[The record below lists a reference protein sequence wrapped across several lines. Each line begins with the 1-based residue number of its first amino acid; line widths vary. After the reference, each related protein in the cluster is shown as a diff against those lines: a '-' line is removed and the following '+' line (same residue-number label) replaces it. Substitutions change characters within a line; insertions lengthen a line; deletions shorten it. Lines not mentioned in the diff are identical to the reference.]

1 MPGGGVERLQ
11 SPIVEDEQIGAA
23 QVAKD
28 AGMTPIA
35 ARQRKFFE
43 ELGHAVVEH
52 RPIVATGLVA
62 ERRGQPA
69 LADAGRANDIL
80 PKNTSS
86 T

>member
-1 MPGGGVERLQ
+1 
-11 SPIVEDEQIGAA
+11 
-23 QVAKD
+23 
-28 AGMTPIA
+28 MTPIA